1 MAIVFNPYAQRYTLW
16 LKGNLHTHTTLSDGE
31 LSPEDTIR
39 AFIRRGCDYV
49 ALTDHDIIASPTEEH
64 FPQIIVLPGVEHSA
78 QQHILRVNVL
88 STLPHDLSY
97 QSVIDVTVQSGGLV
111 ILNHPNWGEN
121 YNHWRDSQLFA
132 LERYHGIEIYNN
144 VIEYLE
150 GSPYALD
157 RWDKLLSQGRR
168 VWGYANE
175 DTHRTFQIGSAWNM
189 VNVRERSKEA
199 LLEGLQSGRFYA
211 STGVLLEEIAVEDG
225 YFRVRSVN
233 AKELRLISQNGEV
246 LERITGGRATFSLSK
261 ARVYVRVEAIGEGSA
276 RAWTQPVF
284 LE

>member
-1 MAIVFNPYAQRYTLW
+1 MLISDNPYARRYPLW

-31 LSPEDTIR
+31 LPPEETVQ
-39 AFIRRGCDYV
+39 ACIRRGYDYV
-49 ALTDHDIIASPTEEH
+49 ALTDHDVIASVPEEH
-64 FPQIIVLPGVEHSA
+64 FPQIVVLSGVEHSA

-97 QSVIDVTVQSGGLV
+97 QSVIDLTVQAGGLV

-121 YNHWRDSQLFA
+121 DDHWRDSQLFT

-157 RWDKLLSQGRR
+157 RWDRLLSQGKR

-175 DTHRTFQIGSAWNM
+175 DMHRIFQIGSAWNM
-189 VNVRERSKEA
+189 VNVRERSREA
-199 LLEGLQSGRFYA
+199 LLEGLKTGRFYA
-211 STGVLLEEIAVEDG
+211 STGVILEEIAAENG
-225 YFRVRSVN
+225 YLRVRSAN
-233 AKELRLISQNGEV
+233 AKELRLISLNGEV
-246 LERITGGRATFSLSK
+246 LERVASSTATFSLSK
-261 ARVYVRVEAIGEGSA
+261 ARVYARVEAIGEGSA

>member
-1 MAIVFNPYAQRYTLW
+1 MAIAYNPYTPRYPLW

-31 LSPEDTIR
+31 LPPEETVQ
-39 AFIRRGCDYV
+39 ACAQRGYDYV
-49 ALTDHDIIASPTEEH
+49 ALTDHDVIAPTPRTH
-64 FPQIIVLPGVEHSA
+64 LPSIIVLTGVEHSA

-97 QSVIDVTVQSGGLV
+97 QSVIDLTHQAGGLV
-111 ILNHPNWGEN
+111 ILNHPKWGEN
-121 YNHWRDSQLFA
+121 HDHWRDAQLLA

-144 VIEYLE
+144 IIEYLE
-150 GSPYALD
+150 GSPYAVD
-157 RWDKLLSQGRR
+157 RWDHLISRGRR

-175 DTHRTFQIGSAWNM
+175 DMHRVFQIGSAWNM

-199 LLEGLQSGRFYA
+199 LLEGLQAGRFYA
-211 STGVLLEEIAVEDG
+211 STGVLLEEVVVEDG
-225 YFRVRSVN
+225 YFRVRATN
-233 AKELRLISQNGEV
+233 ATELRLVSLNGEV
-246 LERITGGRATFSLSK
+246 LERIPGNRATFSLSK
-261 ARVYVRVEAIGEGSA
+261 ARLYARVEAIGEGSA

>member
-1 MAIVFNPYAQRYTLW
+1 MPIRYNPYATQDTLW
-16 LKGNLHTHTTLSDGE
+16 LRGNLHAHTTLSDGE
-31 LSPEDTIR
+31 LSPEDTLE
-39 AFIRRGCDYV
+39 AFLRHGYDFA
-49 ALTDHDIIASPTEEH
+49 ALTDHDVVAEPNVGRV
-64 FPQIIVLPGVEHSA
+64 PQILFLPGVEHSA
-78 QQHILRVNVL
+78 QQHLLRLDVS

-97 QSVIDVTVQSGGLV
+97 QSVIDLTVQAGGLV

-121 YNHWRDSQLFA
+121 QDHWHDSQLLR

-157 RWDKLLSQGRR
+157 RWDRLLSAGKR

-175 DTHRTFQIGSAWNM
+175 DTHWARQMGSAWNA
-189 VNVRERSKEA
+189 VLVRERSKQAVVEA
-199 LLEGLQSGRFYA
+199 LQAGRFYA
-211 STGVLLEEIAVEDG
+211 STGVFLEAILVEES
-225 YFRVRSVN
+225 YLRISTRN
-233 AKELRLISQNGEV
+233 ARELRLIS
-246 LERITGGRATFSLSK
+246 LHGRVIEQVNRHQTTFSLAK
-261 ARVYVRVEAIGEGSA
+261 AEGYARVEAIGDGEA